1 MAYTAIKKLCNG
13 CKMTE
18 FGFAL
23 VTSQLSQEMLDSRYR
38 YRYRYTLLRGHQHM
52 GIIQQCFSSPLKGTG
67 RAHVYK
73 DFTMLPALL
82 STIKCIQKEKNVHL
96 EQFKLPKHIIY
107 LHI

>member
-1 MAYTAIKKLCNG
+1 MSYTAIKKLCNG

-38 YRYRYTLLRGHQHM
+38 SLLPGHQHT
-52 GIIQQCFSSPLKGTG
+52 GIIQQCFSSPLKGIG
-67 RAHVYK
+67 RAHVCK
-73 DFTMLPALL
+73 DFTVLPALL